1 MVQDHQGYGLKLRA
15 AHGGTNFKELC
26 NALEMETETK
36 MENWLQKLLF
46 DCFNDL
52 SM

>member
-26 NALEMETETK
+26 NALEMETVSK
-36 MENWLQKLLF
+36 MENSLRKLLLDSF
-46 DCFNDL
+46 L
-52 SM
+52 YPSM